1 MSLHHPPTIKQLALR
16 FCAFRKNLTGDTTSA
31 ASTAEKIHEAER
43 LSNQETTMTTK
54 TAKKATAKK
63 VAKTKNVRAKAGSRK
78 GAATTNAR
86 KAVEVTGR
94 KAEVIA
100 MMKLPGGV
108 TTEQIQAA
116 TGMKLHSAR
125 ALISGIGLIETVTKS
140 KDGSNPTVYS
150 IKPKE

>member
-1 MSLHHPPTIKQLALR
+1 
-16 FCAFRKNLTGDTTSA
+16 
-31 ASTAEKIHEAER
+31 
-43 LSNQETTMTTK
+43 MTTK

-63 VAKTKNVRAKAGSRK
+63 VAKTKNVLAKAGSRK